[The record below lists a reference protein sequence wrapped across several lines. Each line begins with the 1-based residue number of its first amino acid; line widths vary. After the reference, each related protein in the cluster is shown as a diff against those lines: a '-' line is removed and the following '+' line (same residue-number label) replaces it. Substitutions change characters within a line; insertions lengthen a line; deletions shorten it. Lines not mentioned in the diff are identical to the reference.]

1 MTSMWIV
8 TIVVSL
14 GIAALTIRT
23 ISVTAQRDYYK
34 REYSVVERQC
44 LEAWARE
51 ENQDYEIIALRDENQ
66 YLQETIAFWVEE
78 RMTGSKWDN
87 NRYTPV
93 DDYGYSE
100 EVPF

>member
-1 MTSMWIV
+1 MTSMWI
-8 TIVVSL
+8 TALVVSL

-44 LEAWARE
+44 LESWGRE
-51 ENQDYEIIALRDENQ
+51 EDLLHEVAMLQDENQ
-66 YLQETIAFWVEE
+66 YLQETIAFWVED

-87 NRYTPV
+87 ARITHADNY
-93 DDYGYSE
+93 DS
-100 EVPF
+100 PF